1 MNTDAVE
8 LRAAT
13 QADLLSVYRIEKAS
27 FPQPWPFSAF
37 EGFLG
42 EPGFL
47 VAVAGR
53 PNHVGGETQTASGA
67 IETEVVGYVVADSV
81 PNNGRAIGHIKD
93 LAVAPDRRGNGIGS
107 RLLSR
112 ALSALTHDGAG
123 WVKLEVR
130 AGNEPAIALYREFGF
145 ELRRR
150 VPRYYA
156 DGETAL
162 VMVRSAEA

>member
-1 MNTDAVE
+1 MAVTT
-8 LRAAT
+8 AT
-13 QADLLSVYRIEKAS
+13 PATVRSATRADLLSIYRIEKGS

-47 VAVAGR
+47 VAWDDG
-53 PNHVGGETQTASGA
+53 
-67 IETEVVGYVVADSV
+67 VVGYVVADSV
-81 PNNGRAIGHIKD
+81 PNHGRAIGHVKD
-93 LAVAPDRRGNGIGS
+93 LAVAPAHRNEGIG
-107 RLLSR
+107 RLLLSG
-112 ALSALTHDGAG
+112 ALSALGNEGVG

-130 AGNEPAIALYREFGF
+130 DGNEPALALYREFGF
-145 ELRRR
+145 EVRRR

-162 VMVRSAEA
+162 VMVRPVEA

>member
-8 LRAAT
+8 LRPAT

-37 EGFLG
+37 EDFLG

-47 VAVAGR
+47 VAVDGSTGPKTR
-53 PNHVGGETQTASGA
+53 YRDASADG
-67 IETEVVGYVVADSV
+67 VVGYVVADSV
-81 PNNGRAIGHIKD
+81 PNHGRAIGHVKD
-93 LAVAPDRRGNGIGS
+93 LAVSPDRRGERVAT

-112 ALSALTHDGAG
+112 ALSILGREGVG

-130 AGNEPAIALYREFGF
+130 EDNDPAIALYRAFGF
-145 ELRRR
+145 EPRRR
-150 VPRYYA
+150 IPGYYA

-162 VMVRSAEA
+162 VMVRATEA

>member
-1 MNTDAVE
+1 MTAARPITVR
-8 LRAAT
+8 RAT
-13 QADLLSVYRIEKAS
+13 RADLLSIYRIEKAS
-27 FPQPWPFSAF
+27 FPQPWPFTAF
-37 EGFLG
+37 EGFLD

-53 PNHVGGETQTASGA
+53 SDRAGAREAMGEA
-67 IETEVVGYVVADSV
+67 EEDVVGYVVADSV
-81 PNNGRAIGHIKD
+81 PNHGRMIGHVKD
-93 LAVAPDRRGNGIGS
+93 LAVSPARRGEGIGR

-112 ALSALTHDGAG
+112 ALSTLGSESVG

-130 AGNEPAIALYREFGF
+130 DGNEPALALYREFGF

-162 VMVRSAEA
+162 VMVRPIEA

>member
-1 MNTDAVE
+1 MT
-8 LRAAT
+8 AAT
-13 QADLLSVYRIEKAS
+13 PTTVRRATRADLLSIYRIEKAS

-47 VAVAGR
+47 IAWDEEEGV
-53 PNHVGGETQTASGA
+53 
-67 IETEVVGYVVADSV
+67 IGYVVADSV
-81 PNNGRAIGHIKD
+81 PNHGRAIGHIKD
-93 LAVAPDRRGNGIGS
+93 LAVSPDCRGEGVAT

-112 ALSALTHDGAG
+112 ALSTLARESVD

-130 AGNEPAIALYREFGF
+130 EDNDPALSLYREFGF
-145 ELRRR
+145 EHRRR
-150 VPRYYA
+150 IPRYYA

-162 VMVRSAEA
+162 VMVRSLEA